1 MTEFDEI
8 LSKALE
14 VARYYHP
21 RLNAK
26 IYVFPKA
33 TSGRGPAE
41 LAASPVRENYCRIAL
56 LWLDR
61 LSKIG
66 KFDTGAI
73 TIGQLRS
80 QIFCAERILIPREII
95 LAMAVY
101 RCVEI
106 CVGAGDVWLGKLW
119 DGPVPI

>member
-14 VARYYHP
+14 AVRFYHP
-21 RLNAK
+21 RLNAE
-26 IYVFPKA
+26 IYAFPKPANRSGNDGLA
-33 TSGRGPAE
+33 TPSI
-41 LAASPVRENYCRIAL
+41 REIYCRTAL

-61 LSKIG
+61 LSKSG
-66 KFDTGAI
+66 EFETGAI

-80 QIFCAERILIPREII
+80 RVFRAEHIFIPREII

-106 CVGAGDVWLGKLW
+106 SLAGGNVWLGKLW
-119 DGPVPI
+119 DGPVPV